1 MNKTSFEQFLS
12 DVKDAGDESDSV
24 LRILSKITKKQADAF
39 ANVCSLATQ
48 CYIETSDGEVKYW
61 DKYTVLSI
69 YDYIK
74 FTYKIGLDFETL
86 RELETLGLIATTM
99 FGFKKDIDTEKHA
112 LVHFAY
118 GDTILSVTDY
128 ISNSF
133 PTGNILLTR
142 EGKYLSDFIQTNF
155 YDEYIHILK
164 SFLYKKAL
172 TIYELPLLRVKCQSD
187 GNCIYEKINRDNP
200 QEITFSV

>member
-24 LRILSKITKKQADAF
+24 FRILSKITKKQDDAF

-48 CYIETSDGEVKYW
+48 CYIETSDAEVKYW
-61 DKYTVLSI
+61 DKYTLLSI

-99 FGFKKDIDTEKHA
+99 FGFKKDIDTEKETA
-112 LVHFAY
+112 
-118 GDTILSVTDY
+118 
-128 ISNSF
+128 
-133 PTGNILLTR
+133 
-142 EGKYLSDFIQTNF
+142 ENF
-155 YDEYIHILK
+155 
-164 SFLYKKAL
+164 
-172 TIYELPLLRVKCQSD
+172 V
-187 GNCIYEKINRDNP
+187 
-200 QEITFSV
+200 